1 MIDHENKNTQHQ
13 PSTGETDQ
21 AHESGWIAAVRKRG
35 AKFLKLAK
43 GSFRTARMI
52 HQHGFP
58 LPSYVKEGQPAT
70 PEEMKVLND
79 VLSTATAQAEA
90 VNAAPTHTAAHD
102 SINPLHNEG
111 VLTHEGSTQDGARS
125 PKTSFYYDGEP
136 KPI

>member
-1 MIDHENKNTQHQ
+1 MVVLVVPVKEAFMTDHENKNTQHQ

-58 LPSYVKEGQPAT
+58 LPSYVKEGQRQPAT
-70 PEEMKVLND
+70 SEEMKVLSDN
-79 VLSTATAQAEA
+79 LSTVAARAETA
-90 VNAAPTHTAAHD
+90 AAPTHTATAHD
-102 SINPLHNEG
+102 SIDQTYQPD
-111 VLTHEGSTQDGARS
+111 STVS
-125 PKTSFYYDGEP
+125 PED
-136 KPI
+136 